1 MIKIIP
7 KKNKITAEIVCD
19 VKNLKKAE
27 IKKIKSVLNNCGM
40 IYFRNQN
47 LSSNNYL
54 KFAKKLGTPA
64 DYPRLKGLNSRYSKI
79 TVVERKATDKGPSF
93 GEQFPT
99 ASLYTKKHPRF
110 SM

>member
-19 VKNLKKAE
+19 VKNLKKSE

-47 LSSNNYL
+47 LSSNN
-54 KFAKKLGTPA
+54 
-64 DYPRLKGLNSRYSKI
+64 
-79 TVVERKATDKGPSF
+79 
-93 GEQFPT
+93 
-99 ASLYTKKHPRF
+99 
-110 SM
+110 